1 MQLTIGVALVELD
14 VPADPAVPV
23 ERAAAAEA
31 HVGAAAA
38 AAAAAELVARVAG
51 AVAHPVGA
59 GSQAGRRVDGIAA
72 VAGARVGAGAGA
84 GLLDL
89 AVLEPLGGRTLGRRR
104 RGALVAGGQAG
115 LLHEADGQVLGQ
127 LAELG
132 GREALVGV
140 GLARLDLLGLGQ
152 RVGTE
157 LRAGL
162 LLARL
167 LRDGVLLEALRRA
180 ALLVVLGELV
190 LLHGPRLAARLE
202 LVVGVLLQARPERAL
217 LGVRVRHELV
227 RLGLGLLDGLVL
239 LQVLG
244 RELVRRHLLASRT
257 AQSLGLGLAVLLQLR
272 VLARHEVVLLLRLE
286 LVRVLLSR
294 TTQSLSIGVLLQLLV
309 LGWLELVPL
318 HLVRVELAWSRLAL
332 LLLLGRIELALL
344 LRVELLRVLARTE
357 LLARVELLRVLAS
370 LADLAA
376 LTELAGAAAE
386 LALRVGAEVLLV
398 LAGYE
403 DGHEDAGIVT
413 VAATIVAANESDV
426 DLLPVTR
433 GLQTWVELRHAVEL
447 EPFAAEVEAL
457 GDELA
462 FDALRAAVGPGD
474 NGFVA
479 LWRPVRSN

>member
-38 AAAAAELVARVAG
+38 AELVARVAG

-72 VAGARVGAGAGA
+72 GAGARVGAGA

-376 LTELAGAAAE
+376 LTELAAAAAAE

>member
-38 AAAAAELVARVAG
+38 AELVARVAG

-72 VAGARVGAGAGA
+72 GAGARVGAGA

-104 RGALVAGGQAG
+104 RRALVAGGQAG

-376 LTELAGAAAE
+376 LTELAAAAAE

>member
-38 AAAAAELVARVAG
+38 AELVARVAG

-72 VAGARVGAGAGA
+72 GAGARVGAGA

-104 RGALVAGGQAG
+104 RRALVAGGQAG

-376 LTELAGAAAE
+376 LTELAAAAAAE

>member
-38 AAAAAELVARVAG
+38 AELVARVAG

-72 VAGARVGAGAGA
+72 GAGARVGAGA

-376 LTELAGAAAE
+376 LTELAAAAAE

>member
-38 AAAAAELVARVAG
+38 AELVARVAG

-72 VAGARVGAGAGA
+72 GAGARVGAGA

-257 AQSLGLGLAVLLQLR
+257 AQSLWLGLAVLLQLR

-376 LTELAGAAAE
+376 LTELAAAATE

>member
-38 AAAAAELVARVAG
+38 AELVARVAG

-72 VAGARVGAGAGA
+72 GAGARVGAGA

-332 LLLLGRIELALL
+332 LLLLLGRIELALL

-376 LTELAGAAAE
+376 LTELAAAAAE